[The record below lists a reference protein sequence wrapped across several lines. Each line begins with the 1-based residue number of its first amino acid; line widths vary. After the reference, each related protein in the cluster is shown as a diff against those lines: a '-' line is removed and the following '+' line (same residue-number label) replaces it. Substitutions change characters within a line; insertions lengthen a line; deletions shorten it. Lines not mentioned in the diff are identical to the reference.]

1 MAIYDAGTASL
12 AANGTVTGVGTTW
25 MAPLTLIRVGATI
38 VFKTEPVKIYTIS
51 EIISDTQINVYNPN
65 SEVVPAGT
73 GYAILAHDG
82 ITVQGLAQDVAET
95 LRYYQSRETEVAD
108 AVDAFNNFD
117 SADFNSKVTQVNSQY
132 VDVVSIGAQV
142 SADSAQVSSDV
153 SSSQINATNASSAAD
168 RAEAAANSVSGVLTL
183 NFSDGGTV
191 ESERQQ
197 VLYINGSEVES
208 YVWTGSLPKTFP
220 VGSTPET
227 SGGVGLGAWIVVGDS
242 SLRGDIAKF
251 DYKDKSFEDSLL
263 KRPYIFESVSEM
275 IAADFTD
282 IKDGAVVKTLKNEF
296 GLICESTWKISSS
309 QLETTYNVNISGGR
323 YAQLVLEPE
332 MSFASFGFGGN
343 HTQNAAAVAE
353 GNRVARANDFIHTL
367 RFPAGTFYIAYFT
380 LDVDRRGFT
389 WDGAGWDATYLVS
402 TSDNI
407 SMLHVIIDPRNRA
420 KDMDHF
426 YQTVKGFTIDG
437 DISNKGATA
446 AQRTVCAAHYSRIG
460 YKSVGHRVSN
470 VDICALEV
478 RWFGHT
484 QGRTNGV
491 TTTVNSLRV
500 RYNSVKLDGYI
511 GGASQSTV
519 NTAIHGP
526 STTLS
531 SAASVGASS
540 ITVSSATGLAVHD
553 IIEITGGTM
562 EAKVI
567 TAISGSTLTLDSAL
581 SYEHTNGGAVRV
593 PVYGTSVTGT
603 LEVGQIH
610 VGNAAATSI
619 HGVYSEGSRIYIYG
633 FANGLEIHGNNIDES
648 APAITIDSTVDR
660 NSVIR
665 IVCNET
671 AFPINVNIKDRTS
684 GAAGDII
691 DLYNFPELDIQQ
703 NTRAQHSILVNGIY
717 AFKSLKVERFYD
729 TELNDRA
736 FTSFKFTGF
745 SVTQPVASAREVL
758 RFAQDVALRGYDGH
772 SYSISATIRRNT
784 GLSGLIERKGQTSN
798 IGGVIS
804 DTTAAASRTLS
815 NYEFFDATNGMDIL
829 FGSNTTRM
837 GLVIKGEP
845 SGGQTIKAI
854 ISGEIINII

>member
-1 MAIYDAGTASL
+1 MATTPTNKPIPSEDPRDLKFNAGKIDEVVTSDAHYYTDRFGVRRWTIAGFQYTAEEAIRNYGYITMDSFEDGATL
-12 AANGTVTGVGTTW
+12 TLPNQTLRYEANGEYYRWDGEF
-25 MAPLTLIRVGATI
+25 P
-38 VFKTEPVKIYTIS
+38 KI
-51 EIISDTQINVYNPN
+51 
-65 SEVVPAGT
+65 VPAG
-73 GYAILAHDG
+73 
-82 ITVQGLAQDVAET
+82 
-95 LRYYQSRETEVAD
+95 
-108 AVDAFNNFD
+108 
-117 SADFNSKVTQVNSQY
+117 
-132 VDVVSIGAQV
+132 
-142 SADSAQVSSDV
+142 
-153 SSSQINATNASSAAD
+153 
-168 RAEAAANSVSGVLTL
+168 
-183 NFSDGGTV
+183 
-191 ESERQQ
+191 
-197 VLYINGSEVES
+197 
-208 YVWTGSLPKTFP
+208 
-220 VGSTPET
+220 STPDSTGE
-227 SGGVGLGAWIVVGDS
+227 VKLGAWVSVGDA

-275 IAADFTD
+275 IAADFTGV
-282 IKDGAVVKTLKNEF
+282 KDGAVVKTLKNEF
-296 GLICESTWKISSS
+296 GLTCESTWRISSS

-332 MSFASFGFGGN
+332 MSFAAFGFGG
-343 HTQNAAAVAE
+343 TDVQNADAVAE
-353 GNRVARANDFIHTL
+353 GNRVARANASIHTL
-367 RFPAGTFYIAYFT
+367 RFPAGTYSIAYFT

-407 SMLHVIIDPRNRA
+407 SMLHVLLDPRDRA
-420 KDMDHF
+420 KDREHF

-437 DISNKGATA
+437 DITNKGATA

-491 TTTVNSLRV
+491 TTTANSLRV

-511 GGASQSTV
+511 GGASQNTV
-519 NTAIHGP
+519 NTAIHGQ

-531 SAASVGASS
+531 STASVGASS
-540 ITVSSATGLAVHD
+540 ITVSSVTGLAVHD
-553 IIEITGGTM
+553 IIEITGGNM

-581 SYEHTNGGAVRV
+581 SYEHTSGGAVRV

-603 LEVGQIH
+603 LEVGQIQ
-610 VGNAAATSI
+610 VGNAAATIISGI
-619 HGVYSEGSRIYIYG
+619 YSEESRIYVYG

-671 AFPINVNIKDRTS
+671 AFPINVNVKDRALGTVN
-684 GAAGDII
+684 ANI

-703 NTRAQHSILVNGIY
+703 NTRAQQSILVNGIY

-729 TELNDRA
+729 TTLNDRA

-745 SVTQPVASAREVL
+745 SATQNPASATEIL

-772 SYSISATIRRNT
+772 SYNISATIRRNT

-804 DTTAAASRTLS
+804 DTTAAASRALS
-815 NYEFFDATNGMDIL
+815 NYTFFDAANGMDIL
-829 FGSNTTRM
+829 IGSNTGRM
-837 GLVIKGEP
+837 GLVLKGEP
-845 SGGQTIKAI
+845 AGGQAIKAM

>member
-1 MAIYDAGTASL
+1 MSSGCGDVLSL
-12 AANGTVTGVGTTW
+12 ADLQTAKKHQIFEAEVITGKSGGVAGGADIDYATNQVTGQTQKTLPAVVRDLGFEPAGFDFSTGGTLQIADRNVAVLW
-25 MAPLTLIRVGATI
+25 PISSGGDGGYYSWEGELP
-38 VFKTEPVKIYTIS
+38 KT
-51 EIISDTQINVYNPN
+51 
-65 SEVVPAGT
+65 VPAGST
-73 GYAILAHDG
+73 PSSSGG
-82 ITVQGLAQDVAET
+82 VASGAW
-95 LRYYQSRETEVAD
+95 RPVND
-108 AVDAFNNFD
+108 AVLRGQLA
-117 SADFNSKVTQVNSQY
+117 SAN
-132 VDVVSIGAQV
+132 GASLV
-142 SADSAQVSSDV
+142 GDLVSSDV
-153 SSSQINATNASSAAD
+153 QTAL
-168 RAEAAANSVSGVLTL
+168 ANRPLVFDSVSDLQTANLSQVADGYYVRTLRNAFGVMC
-183 NFSDGGTV
+183 
-191 ESERQQ
+191 
-197 VLYINGSEVES
+197 
-208 YVWTGSLPKTFP
+208 
-220 VGSTPET
+220 
-227 SGGVGLGAWIVVGDS
+227 
-242 SLRGDIAKF
+242 
-251 DYKDKSFEDSLL
+251 DSLWTINDTQNSAT
-263 KRPYIFESVSEM
+263 YSV
-275 IAADFTD
+275 
-282 IKDGAVVKTLKNEF
+282 AVGT
-296 GLICESTWKISSS
+296 
-309 QLETTYNVNISGGR
+309 R
-323 YAQLVLEPE
+323 YANLVIFPE
-332 MSFASFGFGGN
+332 MSFAAFGFGG
-343 HTQNAAAVAE
+343 TDVQNADAVVE
-353 GNRVARANDFIHTL
+353 GNRVARANASIHTL
-367 RFPAGTFYIAYFT
+367 RFPAGTYSIAYFT

-407 SMLHVIIDPRNRA
+407 SMLHVLLDPRDRA
-420 KDMDHF
+420 KDREHF

-437 DISNKGATA
+437 DITNKGATA

-491 TTTVNSLRV
+491 TTTANSLRV

-511 GGASQSTV
+511 GGSSQSTV

-531 SAASVGASS
+531 STASVGASS
-540 ITVSSATGLAVHD
+540 ITVSSVTGLAVHD

-603 LEVGQIH
+603 LEVGQIQ

-619 HGVYSEGSRIYIYG
+619 HGVYSEESRIYIYG

-671 AFPINVNIKDRTS
+671 AFPININVKDRALGTVN
-684 GAAGDII
+684 ANI

-703 NTRAQHSILVNGIY
+703 NTRAQQSILVNGIY

-729 TELNDRA
+729 TSLNDRA

-745 SVTQPVASAREVL
+745 SATQPTATATEIL

-772 SYSISATIRRNT
+772 SYNISATIRRNT

-804 DTTAAASRTLS
+804 DTAAASARTLS
-815 NYEFFDATNGMDIL
+815 NYAFFDPTNGMDIL
-829 FGSNTTRM
+829 IGSNTGRM
-837 GLVIKGEP
+837 GIVLKGEP
-845 SGGQTIKAI
+845 SGGQTIKAM
-854 ISGEIINII
+854 ISGEIVSVI

>member
-1 MAIYDAGTASL
+1 MATVPTNNPIPSEDPRDLKFNAGKIDEVLSGDNHYYTDRFGVRRWTIAGFQYTAEEAIRKFGYITTDSFEDGATL
-12 AANGTVTGVGTTW
+12 TFPNQTLRYEANGEYYRWDGEF
-25 MAPLTLIRVGATI
+25 P
-38 VFKTEPVKIYTIS
+38 K
-51 EIISDTQINVYNPN
+51 
-65 SEVVPAGT
+65 VVPAG
-73 GYAILAHDG
+73 
-82 ITVQGLAQDVAET
+82 
-95 LRYYQSRETEVAD
+95 
-108 AVDAFNNFD
+108 
-117 SADFNSKVTQVNSQY
+117 
-132 VDVVSIGAQV
+132 
-142 SADSAQVSSDV
+142 
-153 SSSQINATNASSAAD
+153 
-168 RAEAAANSVSGVLTL
+168 
-183 NFSDGGTV
+183 
-191 ESERQQ
+191 
-197 VLYINGSEVES
+197 
-208 YVWTGSLPKTFP
+208 
-220 VGSTPET
+220 STPDSTGE
-227 SGGVGLGAWIVVGDS
+227 VKLGAWVSVGDA

-275 IAADFTD
+275 IAADFTGV
-282 IKDGAVVKTLKNEF
+282 KDGAVVKTLKNEF
-296 GLICESTWKISSS
+296 GLICESTWRISSS

-332 MSFASFGFGGN
+332 MSFAAFGFGG
-343 HTQNAAAVAE
+343 TDVQNADAVAE
-353 GNRVARANDFIHTL
+353 GNRVARANASIHTL
-367 RFPAGTFYIAYFT
+367 RFPAGTYSIAYFT

-407 SMLHVIIDPRNRA
+407 SMLHVLLDPRDRA
-420 KDMDHF
+420 KDREHF

-437 DISNKGATA
+437 DITNEGATA
-446 AQRTVCAAHYSRIG
+446 AQRTVCAAHYSRVG

-484 QGRTNGV
+484 QGRTNGA
-491 TTTVNSLRV
+491 TTTANSLRV
-500 RYNSVKLDGYI
+500 RYNSIKLDGYI

-519 NTAIHGP
+519 NTSIHGP

-531 SAASVGASS
+531 ATASVGAST
-540 ITVSSATGLAVHD
+540 IVVSSAIGLAVHD

-581 SYEHTNGGAVRV
+581 SYEHTIGGSVRV

-619 HGVYSEGSRIYIYG
+619 HGVYSEESRIYIYG

-671 AFPINVNIKDRTS
+671 AFPINVNVKDRAS
-684 GAAGDII
+684 GTVNANL

-703 NTRAQHSILVNGIY
+703 NTRAQQSILVNGIY

-729 TELNDRA
+729 TALNDRA

-745 SVTQPVASAREVL
+745 SATQNPAAATEIL

-772 SYSISATIRRNT
+772 SYNISATIRRST

-804 DTTAAASRTLS
+804 DTTTAASRTLS
-815 NYEFFDATNGMDIL
+815 NYAFFDDTNGMDIL
-829 FGSNTTRM
+829 IGSNTGRM
-837 GLVIKGEP
+837 GLVLKGEP
-845 SGGQTIKAI
+845 SGGQTIKAM